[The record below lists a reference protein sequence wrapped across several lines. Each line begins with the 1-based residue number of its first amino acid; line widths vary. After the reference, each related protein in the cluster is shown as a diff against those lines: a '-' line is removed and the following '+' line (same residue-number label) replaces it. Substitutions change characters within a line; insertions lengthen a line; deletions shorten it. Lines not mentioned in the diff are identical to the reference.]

1 MAIPLLV
8 KVDSTVDLVWA
19 GDDSVTV
26 PEGESGW
33 WETSDP
39 AVRFNG
45 TSDKI
50 TIRPLNGEES
60 ARAQR
65 MEDIIST
72 FYAVCDWG
80 VTARNGDAYEVQ
92 KWLRNI
98 PNLAVYQLCNAIYS
112 VTAGKSIRIKVEE
125 KKRRKKKKKG

>member
-8 KVDSTVDLVWA
+8 TTDSTVDLVWS
-19 GDDSVTV
+19 GDDSVTA
-26 PEGESGW
+26 PKGESGW

-39 AVRFNG
+39 EVRFNG

-50 TIRPLNGEES
+50 TIRPLNGEER

-65 MEDIIST
+65 MDDVIST

-80 VTARNGDAYEVQ
+80 VTSRNGSAREVQ

-98 PNLAVYQLCNAIYS
+98 PSLAVFQLANAIYS
-112 VTAGKSIRIKVEE
+112 VTGGKSIRVKVEDDE
-125 KKRRKKKKKG
+125 EDTDAGEG